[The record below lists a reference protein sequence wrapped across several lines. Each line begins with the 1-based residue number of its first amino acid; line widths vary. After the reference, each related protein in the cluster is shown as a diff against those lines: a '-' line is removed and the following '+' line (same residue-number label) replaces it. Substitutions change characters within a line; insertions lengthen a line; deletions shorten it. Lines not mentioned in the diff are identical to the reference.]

1 MKPEEAIIRLRGFR
15 NWLLNEFQ
23 RDVYVREI
31 NGMTSQ
37 IINRVQGKGKDAFG
51 GMFTPYSEKYKKK
64 REKRGMQTAYKNF
77 TFEGFMWRD
86 FGIKKAE
93 KNKVILGGKTEDGQ
107 DKIYWN
113 SQREKKNIIQP
124 SQEEIKFLTKQV
136 NDAILQALMATG
148 LFKKA

>member
-1 MKPEEAIIRLRGFR
+1 MTPSEAVIRLRGFK

-23 RDVYVREI
+23 RDIYVREVQRL
-31 NGMTSQ
+31 TAQ
-37 IINRVQGKGKDAFG
+37 ITNRVQNKGKDAFG

-113 SQREKKNIIQP
+113 SQREKKKIIQP

-136 NDAILQALMATG
+136 NDAIMQALLATG
-148 LFKKA
+148 IFKKK